1 MDENRERQMDRD
13 VEATPQDELEHE
25 QIEERE
31 RRARNEPVE
40 RNAPRVEERRDEKIG
55 EQQVPAAT
63 LDEGLEPLFEEE
75 AARKFRSR
83 WQVIQG
89 KFVDDPRDSVKQADD
104 LVADII
110 KNVTMS
116 FADRRSGL
124 EKQWNSGDNNISTE
138 DMRVA
143 LKRYRSF
150 FERLLTLE
158 S

>member
-1 MDENRERQMDRD
+1 MNEDRD
-13 VEATPQDELEHE
+13 RRMDMDVPETSEEQMRRE
-25 QIEERE
+25 QIVEGRASETPTLSDAINER
-31 RRARNEPVE
+31 
-40 RNAPRVEERRDEKIG
+40 
-55 EQQVPAAT
+55 
-63 LDEGLEPLFEEE
+63 LEPLFEDES
-75 AARKFRSR
+75 ARKFRSR

-110 KNVTMS
+110 KSVTMS
-116 FADRRSGL
+116 FADRRLSL
-124 EKQWNSGDNNISTE
+124 EKQWNSGENISTE
-138 DMRVA
+138 DMRIA

>member
-1 MDENRERQMDRD
+1 MDENRERQIDMEAEGIPRD
-13 VEATPQDELEHE
+13 EMENE
-25 QIEERE
+25 QIEERQ
-31 RRARNEPVE
+31 RSEPRE
-40 RNAPRVEERRDEKIG
+40 PRTEQTRDERVS
-55 EQQVPAAT
+55 ENQAPAAT
-63 LDEGLEPLFEEE
+63 LDDGLEPLFEDE

-110 KNVTMS
+110 KSVTMS
-116 FADRRSGL
+116 FADRRMGL
-124 EKQWNSGDNNISTE
+124 EKQWNSGENISTE

>member
-1 MDENRERQMDRD
+1 MDENRERQIDMEAERTPRD
-13 VEATPQDELEHE
+13 EMENE
-25 QIEERE
+25 QIEERQ
-31 RRARNEPVE
+31 RSEPRE
-40 RNAPRVEERRDEKIG
+40 PRTEQKREERVSETPS
-55 EQQVPAAT
+55 PAAT
-63 LDEGLEPLFEEE
+63 LDEGLEPLFEDE

-110 KNVTMS
+110 KSVTMS
-116 FADRRSGL
+116 FADRRIGL
-124 EKQWNSGDNNISTE
+124 EKQWNSGENISTE

>member
-1 MDENRERQMDRD
+1 MDENRERQIDMEAERTPRD
-13 VEATPQDELEHE
+13 EMENE
-25 QIEERE
+25 QIEERG
-31 RRARNEPVE
+31 RSEPRE
-40 RNAPRVEERRDEKIG
+40 PRTEQKRDERVS
-55 EQQVPAAT
+55 ETRAPAAT
-63 LDEGLEPLFEEE
+63 LDEGLEPLFEDE

-110 KNVTMS
+110 KSVTMS
-116 FADRRSGL
+116 FADRRIGL
-124 EKQWNSGDNNISTE
+124 EKQWNSGENISTE

>member
-1 MDENRERQMDRD
+1 MNEDRERQMEIDAEETAHD
-13 VEATPQDELEHE
+13 DMEHE
-25 QIEERE
+25 QTEQSARTERSE
-31 RRARNEPVE
+31 QVE
-40 RNAPRVEERRDEKIG
+40 HRVEHRTDERVSG
-55 EQQVPAAT
+55 NQAPVNVVNEQ
-63 LDEGLEPLFEEE
+63 LEPLFEDES
-75 AARKFRSR
+75 ARKFRSR

-116 FADRRSGL
+116 FADRRIAL
-124 EKQWNSGDNNISTE
+124 EKQWNSGEDISTE
-138 DMRVA
+138 DMRQA

>member
-1 MDENRERQMDRD
+1 MDENRNRPMDTN
-13 VEATPQDELEHE
+13 VEETHPDHMEHE
-25 QIEERE
+25 DHERMEHTVHDEPRATEGREERTAE
-31 RRARNEPVE
+31 HRTPSQ
-40 RNAPRVEERRDEKIG
+40 I
-55 EQQVPAAT
+55 T
-63 LDEGLEPLFEEE
+63 DEGLLPLFEDDT
-75 AARKFRSR
+75 ARQFRSR

-89 KFVDDPRDSVKQADD
+89 KFVDDPRDSVKQADE

-116 FADRRSGL
+116 FADRRISL
-124 EKQWNSGDNNISTE
+124 EKHWNSGADISTE
-138 DMRVA
+138 DMRIA